1 MVFTLDAGFVGT
13 VVCSIIEAVEVV
25 AAAHV
30 HSTIFLIA
38 TRLRLENRLRCAFA
52 SRERVDLGQWRR
64 HLAAQLWRLPS
75 MQVMTEKTDGAGHH
89 DDENRQ

>member
-1 MVFTLDAGFVGT
+1 MIDIFWVFTLDAGLVGS
-13 VVCSIIEAVEVV
+13 VVFVCSVIEAVEVV

-52 SRERVDLGQWRR
+52 SRERVDI
-64 HLAAQLWRLPS
+64 P
-75 MQVMTEKTDGAGHH
+75 
-89 DDENRQ
+89 